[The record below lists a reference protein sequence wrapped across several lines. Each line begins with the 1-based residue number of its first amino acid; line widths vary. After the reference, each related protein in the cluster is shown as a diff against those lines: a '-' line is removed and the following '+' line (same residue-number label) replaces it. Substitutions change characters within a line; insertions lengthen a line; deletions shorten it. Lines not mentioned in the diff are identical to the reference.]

1 MATTRRAVLGAF
13 AATLLLGTAAP
24 AVAGQRLLG
33 IDQTGKPVAETL
45 QTGWRL
51 VYFGYTF
58 CPDVCPLGL
67 QTMAEA
73 IDALGPL
80 GERVTPVFV
89 TVDPERDTPHVM
101 ANYVGF
107 FHPRLVGL
115 SPSQDELKQMAG
127 AWRVKY
133 AKVEVGEGRPYLMDH
148 TATIF
153 LVDPACDVAG
163 RLSHNLPAD
172 RMAEK
177 IRTVLE
183 ARS

>member
-1 MATTRRAVLGAF
+1 MATTRRAVLGAI

-24 AVAGQRLLG
+24 AVAGQRILG
-33 IDQTGKPVAETL
+33 IAQTGQPVGEAL

-67 QTMAEA
+67 QTMAETL
-73 IDALGPL
+73 DTLGPL
-80 GERVTPVFV
+80 GERLTPIFV
-89 TVDPERDTPHVM
+89 TVDPERDTPPVM
-101 ANYVGF
+101 ANYVTF
-107 FHPRLVGL
+107 FHPRLVGVTP
-115 SPSQDELKQMAG
+115 SPDDLKQMAG

-133 AKVEVGEGRPYLMDH
+133 AKVEIGEGRPYLMDH
-148 TATIF
+148 TASIF
-153 LVDPACDVAG
+153 LVDPDGNVAG

-172 RMAEK
+172 QMAAK

-183 ARS
+183 SRS

>member
-1 MATTRRAVLGAF
+1 MTLNRRAAL
-13 AATLLLGTAAP
+13 AACLLPLLAGLPRP
-24 AVAGQRLLG
+24 ALAGPRIMG
-33 IDQTGKPVAETL
+33 IDQTGAPVGEAL
-45 QTGWRL
+45 QSGWRL
-51 VYFGYTF
+51 VYFGYTH

-73 IDALGPL
+73 LDALGPL
-80 GERVTPVFV
+80 GERLTPIFV
-89 TVDPERDTPHVM
+89 TVDPERDTPQVM
-101 ANYVGF
+101 AGYVTF
-107 FHPRLVGL
+107 FHPRLVGIT
-115 SPSQDELKQMAG
+115 PTADELKSMAT

-148 TATIF
+148 TASIF
-153 LVDPACDVAG
+153 LIDPEGAVAG

-172 RMAEK
+172 QMAVK

>member
-1 MATTRRAVLGAF
+1 MPSRREVLVLAAALPFALAVSPAH
-13 AATLLLGTAAP
+13 AAGLPLLGLRSDGRP
-24 AVAGQRLLG
+24 AGEG
-33 IDQTGKPVAETL
+33 DFP
-45 QTGWRL
+45 GWRL
-51 VYFGYTF
+51 VYFGYTH

-80 GERVTPVFV
+80 GEKVSPVFV
-89 TVDPERDTPHVM
+89 TVDPARDTPEVM
-101 ANYVGF
+101 KDYVAF

-115 SPSQDELKQMAG
+115 TPSDDDLAVMAK

-148 TATIF
+148 TAVLMLAAPDGTS
-153 LVDPACDVAG
+153 AG
-163 RLSHNLPAD
+163 RFPHDLGGARLAD
-172 RMAEK
+172 K
-177 IRTVLE
+177 IRSAME

>member
-1 MATTRRAVLGAF
+1 MASTRRAVLGVLAT
-13 AATLLLGTAAP
+13 ATLFATLSP
-24 AVAGQRLLG
+24 AFAGQRILG
-33 IDQTGKPVAETL
+33 IDQTGKPVPETL

-73 IDALGPL
+73 LDLLGPF
-80 GERVTPVFV
+80 GEKLTPIFV
-89 TVDPERDTPHVM
+89 TVDPDRDKPEVM
-101 ANYVGF
+101 AGYVTF
-107 FHPRLVGL
+107 FHPRLVGVT
-115 SPSQDELKQMAG
+115 PTTDELQQMAK

-133 AKVEVGEGRPYLMDH
+133 AKVDVGEGRPYLMDH
-148 TATIF
+148 TAAIF
-153 LVDPACDVAG
+153 IVDPDGNVVG
-163 RLSHNLPAD
+163 RLSHNLAAA

-177 IRTVLE
+177 IRSVLE